1 MSQGHNEITVVDSYF
16 ISLDIGLDSHLTR
29 LDYQQKKKKGGSA
42 FQSAENFAYY
52 NYAKVRVPSHLPF
65 SRQLFVF

>member
-29 LDYQQKKKKGGSA
+29 LDYQQKKKKEDPLSS
-42 FQSAENFAYY
+42 QQ
-52 NYAKVRVPSHLPF
+52 KTLLIITMRK
-65 SRQLFVF
+65 

>member
-29 LDYQQKKKKGGSA
+29 LDYQQKKEDPLSSQQKTLLIITMRK
-42 FQSAENFAYY
+42 
-52 NYAKVRVPSHLPF
+52 
-65 SRQLFVF
+65 

>member
-29 LDYQQKKKKGGSA
+29 LDYQQKKKEDPLSSQQKTLLIITMR
-42 FQSAENFAYY
+42 
-52 NYAKVRVPSHLPF
+52 K
-65 SRQLFVF
+65 